1 MKKSVFQQKKF
12 KYGGTAVALTVVVV
26 AVVLLINVIF
36 TSLASTFSLYSDL
49 TGASIYSITDK
60 FVQAMN
66 DLTSPDGGEQSY
78 VNIVILMDE
87 DEFKGYNAYTG
98 YVYRTIKQTV
108 QKCKNV
114 ELISKNIVKNPAE
127 KSRYQLNDADPVYG
141 TDVVIE
147 LADKNHNPLSDDP
160 AYRNSYKRYAIDSFF
175 STTTSSSGTRTIYG
189 YNAEVAFLSAVDRLI
204 NNSDRPTAYWL
215 QGHGEPTFESSA
227 AWADLLD
234 QAGYAVKEINLASE
248 DFPYEENSKHNSDVL
263 IINCPVFDL
272 YVPTEDDP
280 DIVSEAKKIRR
291 FLQVNYGN
299 LIVAEDSSTPTLYA
313 LEEILSEWN
322 LGYGASVT
330 DSSHSVSSSGA
341 VKIFADLGGLSSTN
355 TMANGL
361 LSRLIDSEETRSK
374 PAIIFSNPKSV
385 IIQNDNDGDGASDQK
400 SANNTDG
407 MLVATNSG
415 RHGACEILK
424 SYSTAVS
431 GDEKGAVSLAGMAYV
446 TWDRN
451 DPNGTYSCV
460 FTFGSGTF
468 VDDSD
473 INKSI
478 MNIALSYINRN
489 QSVSYEGIGV
499 KKFDNE
505 ALNAVSTSAANAWTI
520 VCVVVIPVIILGF
533 GTFVWIRRRRS

>member
-12 KYGGTAVALTVVVV
+12 KYGGTAAALTIAVI
-26 AVVLLINVIF
+26 AVVLLVNVIF
-36 TSLASTFSLYSDL
+36 TSVSSTFSLYSDL
-49 TGASIYSITDK
+49 TGSSIYSITDE
-60 FVQAMN
+60 FVKAMN
-66 DLTSPDGGEQSY
+66 KLTSPESGEENY

-87 DEFKGYNAYTG
+87 DEFNAYNAYTG

-108 QKCKNV
+108 KSCKNV
-114 ELISKNIVKNPAE
+114 KLVSKNIIKYPAE
-127 KSRYQLNDADPVYG
+127 KTRYQLNDADPIYT
-141 TDVVIE
+141 TDVIIE
-147 LADKNHNPLSDDP
+147 LADKNHAPLSNDP
-160 AYRNSYKRYAIDSFF
+160 AYKNSYKRYAIDSFF
-175 STTTSSSGTRTIYG
+175 STATSSSGTKNIYG
-189 YNAEVAFLSAVDRLI
+189 YNAEVAFLSAVDRLV
-204 NNSDRPTAYWL
+204 NNSDRPTAFWL
-215 QGHGEPTFESSA
+215 QGHGEPTFASSSA
-227 AWADLLD
+227 WAELLD

-272 YVPTEDDP
+272 YVPTEDNP
-280 DIVSEAKKIRR
+280 DIVSEAKKIRQ

-299 LIVAEDSSTPTLYA
+299 LIVAEDSSTPTLFA

-341 VKIFADLGGLSSTN
+341 VKIFADLGGLSSEN

-361 LSRLIDSEETRSK
+361 LSRLLDSEETRSK
-374 PAIIFSNPKSV
+374 PAVIFSNPKSV
-385 IIQNDNDGDGASDQK
+385 VIRNDDDGNGVSDTK
-400 SANNTDG
+400 TANNTDG
-407 MLVATNSG
+407 MLVAANSG

-431 GDEKGAVSLAGMAYV
+431 NDEKGAVSLAGMAYV

-451 DPNGTYSCV
+451 DSNGTYSCV
-460 FTFGSGTF
+460 FNFGSGSF
-468 VDDSD
+468 VEDSD

-489 QSVSYEGIGV
+489 QGVSYAGIGV
-499 KKFDNE
+499 KRFDNE
-505 ALNAVSTSAANAWTI
+505 ALQAVSTSAANAWTV
-520 VCVVVIPVIILGF
+520 VCVVVIPVLILGC
-533 GTFVWIRRRRS
+533 GTFVWIRRRHS